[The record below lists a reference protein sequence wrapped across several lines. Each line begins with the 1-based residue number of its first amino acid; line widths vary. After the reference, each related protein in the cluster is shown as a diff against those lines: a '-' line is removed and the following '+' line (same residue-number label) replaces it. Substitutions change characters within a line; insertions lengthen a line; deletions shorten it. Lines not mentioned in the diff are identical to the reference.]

1 MPLTVQHFTSRI
13 PASAAP
19 RHKETIETAIALANG
34 FEAKAREIGK
44 DARYS
49 ALGRTEAIK
58 SHLEQGPKAHLAQL
72 KASVEGDLNAIRGEM
87 AATVPKA
94 PDKGDLFGEMQRA
107 EIRTYLRSL
116 PEAERI
122 RVALT
127 STDETV
133 RAAILFS
140 PAALS
145 GLRDEVR
152 QQVEASYLE
161 TVHGSRLAELA
172 KAENALLEVAAA
184 IEVASAHMH
193 RTSTEVPQ

>member
-72 KASVEGDLNAIRGEM
+72 KASVEGELTAIRGEM
-87 AATVPKA
+87 AAMVPKA

-116 PEAERI
+116 PEAERT

-145 GLRDEVR
+145 GLKDEVR
-152 QQVEASYLE
+152 QQVANAYLAA
-161 TVHGSRLAELA
+161 THGPRLAELE
-172 KAENALLEVAAA
+172 KAESVALEVAAA
-184 IEVASAHMH
+184 IEVASGFMN
-193 RTSTEVPQ
+193 RVSNEVPQ

>member
-1 MPLTVQHFTSRI
+1 MALTLQHFTSRL
-13 PASAAP
+13 PATAAP
-19 RHKETIETAIALANG
+19 RHKEAIETAIALANG

-72 KASVEGDLNAIRGEM
+72 KASVEGELTAIRGEM
-87 AATVPKA
+87 AAMVPKA

-116 PEAERI
+116 PEAERT

-145 GLRDEVR
+145 GLKDEVR
-152 QQVEASYLE
+152 QQVANAYLAA
-161 TVHGSRLAELA
+161 THGPRLAELE
-172 KAENALLEVAAA
+172 KAESVALEVAAA
-184 IEVASAHMH
+184 IEVASGFMN
-193 RTSTEVPQ
+193 RVSNEVPQ